1 MSVFLFKVT
10 LVLTLRKFTSLMISI
25 LYFQNPF
32 TPVHWLGTALVFV
45 GTIMFTNIIKKI
57 FDGVTATHNKK
68 TQ

>member
-1 MSVFLFKVT
+1 MT

-57 FDGVTATHNKK
+57 FDAVTTTHNKK

>member
-1 MSVFLFKVT
+1 
-10 LVLTLRKFTSLMISI
+10 MISI

-32 TPVHWLGTALVFV
+32 TPGHWLGTALVFV

-57 FDGVTATHNKK
+57 FDAVTATHNKK